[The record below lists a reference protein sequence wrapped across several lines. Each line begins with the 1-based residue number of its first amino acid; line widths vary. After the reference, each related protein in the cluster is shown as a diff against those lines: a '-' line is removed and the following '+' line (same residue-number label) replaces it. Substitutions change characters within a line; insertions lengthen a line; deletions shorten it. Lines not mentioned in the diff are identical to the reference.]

1 MLSNYFKI
9 ALRVFARQKL
19 FSFINITGLAIG
31 LASFLL
37 ISLYVNHE
45 LSYDQ
50 FFTNAHRIYRVAAT
64 LHLESGPSI
73 RALTSPPMAGII
85 HEDFP
90 EVEKV
95 VRISRS
101 FRPLSFQEKT
111 FFDTKLYVADSTFFD
126 LFDFSFAAGNKA
138 NALSQPN
145 SIVLTAQAAKKYFG
159 NENPLGKQMALSDTI
174 TLMVT
179 GILNESSD
187 HSHLDFDCLYSRTT
201 IVKPFQEP
209 KDNWFNNAYY
219 TYVLL
224 KPSTSYRDLEAKF
237 PQMLDKHMGADRKKS
252 IWYEFFLQPIT
263 DIHLRSSLKGEMEA
277 NSSMNVIYVF
287 GSIALFILLIA
298 SINFM
303 NLSTA
308 KAAKRA
314 NEVGIRKTAGALR
327 SQLVS
332 QFLAESLL
340 LSLVSSVLALVIAQ
354 LALPSFNTLLNTNLS
369 LNLVQ
374 SPEIILGFAMF
385 TLIVG
390 LLAGLYPAFFL
401 SKFRPIQVLKG
412 KAVSGRQGLFL
423 RQGLVVVQFSI
434 SIILIAGTF
443 IIQDQIHFMRTQD
456 LGFNKDQLVV
466 VSIRGSEGTNHYEII
481 KQRLLQNSNVL
492 AVSASAEP
500 LGRGQSVVATV
511 PEGWDKNQITS
522 VTTIMADHDF
532 INTHQIKLIA
542 GRNFYPNSPSD
553 RDHAFIVNEAAVK
566 MFGWKD
572 NASAVGK
579 KLNWGLGKE
588 GNVIGVVSDFHY
600 FSLHKQVDPLIIHND
615 PESYSYLTVRV
626 KPDQGS
632 DWQRSLAMLGS
643 EWKSL
648 GMKGEFDYFF
658 LDDDFAKQYQA
669 DQQLKN
675 FISYFSVLAIFVG
688 CLGLYGLAAY
698 STEQRAKEIGIRRVL
713 GASVSGLVA
722 LMSKDFLKLVLIANL
737 VAWPFAW
744 YILSQWL
751 SNFAFHIEISVAVF
765 FLSGF
770 IALLVAWFTVGFES
784 TKAALSNP
792 VESLRND

>member
-1 MLSNYFKI
+1 
-9 ALRVFARQKL
+9 
-19 FSFINITGLAIG
+19 
-31 LASFLL
+31 
-37 ISLYVNHE
+37 
-45 LSYDQ
+45 
-50 FFTNAHRIYRVAAT
+50 
-64 LHLESGPSI
+64 
-73 RALTSPPMAGII
+73 MAGII

-90 EVEKV
+90 EIEKV
-95 VRISRS
+95 LRIGRSSRS
-101 FRPLSFQEKT
+101 LSYQDKT
-111 FFDTKLYVADSTFFD
+111 FFDIKLYTADSSFFD
-126 LFDFSFAAGNKA
+126 LFDFSFAAGDKA
-138 NALSQPN
+138 TALSQPN
-145 SIVLTAQAAKKYFG
+145 SIVLTAVAAKKYFG
-159 NENPLGKQMALSDTI
+159 NENPLGKPMALSDTI

-179 GILNESSD
+179 GILNESPD
-187 HSHLDFDCLYSRTT
+187 HSHLDFDCVYSRTT
-201 IVKPFQEP
+201 VVKPYEEP
-209 KDNWFNNAYY
+209 KDSWFNNNFC

-224 KPSTSYRDLEAKF
+224 KPSASYKDLEAKF
-237 PQMLDKHMGADRKKS
+237 PEMLDKHMGADRKKS
-252 IWYEFFLQPIT
+252 IWYELFLQPIT
-263 DIHLRSSLKGEMEA
+263 DIHLRSSLKAEMEP
-277 NSSMNVIYVF
+277 NSSMSVIYVF

-327 SQLVS
+327 RQLVT
-332 QFLAESLL
+332 QFLTESFL
-340 LSLVSSVLALVIAQ
+340 LSLVSSVLAIVIAQ
-354 LALPSFNTLLNTNLS
+354 LALPAFNTLLSKNLT
-369 LNLVQ
+369 LNLMQ
-374 SPEIILGFAMF
+374 SPEIILGFALV

-401 SKFRPIQVLKG
+401 SRFKPIQVLKG
-412 KAVSGRQGLFL
+412 KVVSGRQGVFL

-443 IIQDQIHFMRTQD
+443 IVQDQIHFMRTQD

-466 VSIRGSEGTNHYEII
+466 VSIRGSEGTNRYETI
-481 KQRLLQNSNVL
+481 KQHLLQNSNVL
-492 AVSASAEP
+492 NVSASAEP
-500 LGRGQSVVATV
+500 LGRGQSVIATL
-511 PEGWDKNQITS
+511 PEGWNENQITS
-522 VTTIMADHDF
+522 VTTIMTDEDF
-532 INTHQIKLIA
+532 INTHQIKLLN
-542 GRNFYPNSPSD
+542 GRNFSANSPSD

-615 PESYSYLTVRV
+615 PESYSYLTVRL
-626 KPDQGS
+626 KPDGN
-632 DWQRSLAMLGS
+632 DWQSALTLLEN

-648 GMKGEFDYFF
+648 GMKGEFSYFF
-658 LDDDFAKQYQA
+658 LDDDFARQYQA

-675 FISYFSVLAIFVG
+675 FISYFSVLAIFIG

-713 GASVSGLVA
+713 GASVHGLVA

-737 VAWPFAW
+737 FAWPVAW
-744 YILSQWL
+744 YILNQWL
-751 SNFAFHIEISVAVF
+751 SNFAFHISISVAVF
-765 FLSGF
+765 FLAGF
-770 IALLVAWFTVGFES
+770 IVLVIAWFTVGFES

-792 VESLRND
+792 VDSLRNE

>member
-1 MLSNYFKI
+1 MLFNYFKI
-9 ALRVFARQKL
+9 ALRVIARQKL
-19 FSFINITGLAIG
+19 FSIINVVGLATG

-37 ISLYVNHE
+37 ISSYVKYE

-50 FFTNAHRIYRVAAT
+50 FSNASRIYRVAAN
-64 LHLESGPSI
+64 LHLASGPSI

-90 EVEKV
+90 EIEKV
-95 VRISRS
+95 LRIGQS
-101 FRPLSFQEKT
+101 FRPLSYQDKT
-111 FFDTKLYVADSTFFD
+111 FFDIKLYTADSSFFD
-126 LFDFSFAAGNKA
+126 LFDFSFAAGNKET
-138 NALSQPN
+138 ALSRPN
-145 SIVLTAQAAKKYFG
+145 SIVLTRQAAKKYFG
-159 NENPLGKQMALSDTI
+159 DENPLGKQMALSDTI

-179 GILNESSD
+179 GILNDSPD

-201 IVKPFQEP
+201 IIKPYQEP
-209 KDNWFNNAYY
+209 KDSWFNNSFY

-224 KPSTSYRDLEAKF
+224 SPSTSYKDLETKF

-252 IWYEFFLQPIT
+252 IWYDFFLQPVT
-263 DIHLRSSLKGEMEA
+263 HIHLHSSLKGEIET
-277 NSSMNVIYVF
+277 NSDMSVIYVF

-340 LSLVSSVLALVIAQ
+340 LSLVSAMLALVIAQ
-354 LALPSFNTLLNTNLS
+354 LALPAFNNLLNKNLS
-369 LNLVQ
+369 LNLIE
-374 SPEIILGFAMF
+374 SPEIILGFVMV
-385 TLIVG
+385 TVIVG

-401 SKFRPIQVLKG
+401 SKFKPIQVLKG
-412 KAVSGRQGLFL
+412 KVVSGRQGVIL
-423 RQGLVVVQFSI
+423 RQGLVVVQFAI

-443 IIQDQIHFMRTQD
+443 IIQDQIYFMRTQD

-466 VSIRGSEGTNHYEII
+466 VSIRGSEGTNHHEII

-500 LGRGQSVVATV
+500 LGRGQSVIATL
-511 PEGWDKNQITS
+511 PEGWDENQITS

-532 INTHQIKLIA
+532 IGTHQVKLVA
-542 GRNFYPNSPSD
+542 GRNFSVNSSSD

-566 MFGWKD
+566 LFGWKD
-572 NASAVGK
+572 NTSAVGK

-588 GNVIGVVSDFHY
+588 GNVIGVVKDFHY

-626 KPDQGS
+626 QPDGN
-632 DWQRSLAMLGS
+632 DLQRALATLET

-648 GMKGEFDYFF
+648 GMKGAFDYFF
-658 LDDDFAKQYQA
+658 LDDDFARQYQA
-669 DQQLKN
+669 DQQLKS
-675 FISYFSVLAIFVG
+675 FISYFSVLAILIG

-713 GASVSGLVA
+713 GASVPGLVA

-737 VAWPFAW
+737 FAWPAAW
-744 YILSQWL
+744 YILNQWL
-751 SNFAFHIEISVAVF
+751 SNFAFHINIGIAVF
-765 FLSGF
+765 FLSGS
-770 IALLVAWFTVGFES
+770 IALLIAWFTVGFES

-792 VESLRND
+792 VESLRNE